1 MRLLLGRWC
10 HHFREH
16 NTALIIT
23 VLLDCR
29 SYYHRGQEIEGKSK
43 SIENVIRK
51 GRRTAEK

>member
-51 GRRTAEK
+51 GRRKAEK